1 MLKLIFIGFILTI
14 ISAFVVNYNLWLG
27 LFIYLT
33 GFVGSIAVLLIYLL
47 PKAFPEETEK
57 VKEEIK

>member
-14 ISAFVVNYNLWLG
+14 ISVFVVNYNLWLG
-27 LFIYLT
+27 LFIYLI

>member
-14 ISAFVVNYNLWLG
+14 ISVFVVNYNLWLG
-27 LFIYLT
+27 LFIYLI

-57 VKEEIK
+57 VKE